1 MTAAAIP
8 RGTEKTT
15 ITFDDAITRRFVFAS
30 VGWGI
35 VGMLV
40 GVIVASQMVWPQ
52 LNLTSQL
59 SFGRLRPLHTNAV
72 IFAFVGN
79 MVFAG
84 IYYSTQR
91 LLKARMASD
100 VLSSIHFWGWQLI
113 IVAAAIT
120 LPLGIS
126 QAKEYAELE
135 WPIDVAI
142 AVVWV
147 LFAVNFFWTLAKR
160 NEKHLYVALW
170 FYIATIVTVAVLHVV
185 NAFSLP
191 IGPTK
196 SYSLYAGVQDA
207 LVQWWYGHNAV
218 AFFLTTPVLGIMYY
232 FVPKAAERPVYS
244 YRLSIIHFW
253 ALVFMYIWAG
263 PHHLLYTALP
273 AWAQT
278 LGMVFSL
285 MLWAPSWGGMIN
297 GLFTLRGAWGKLR
310 EDPVLRFFAAG
321 LTFYG
326 MATFEGPLL
335 SIKSVSALAHYTDW
349 IVGHVHSGALGWNG
363 LMAAGLFYWLVPR
376 LYGTKLHSTSLAHAH
391 FWLGTLGILFYV
403 AAMWTAGITQG
414 LMLRAQAPDGSLLHP
429 DFLETV
435 LAIRGTYIMRI
446 VGGAMYLVGFVL
458 LAYNLIKTARA
469 GAPVDGTTEVLI
481 ERAAET
487 GPRGSRLLLS
497 VPVLGSAAA
506 VVLLVVIG
514 LGNVMTAILALCLL
528 SAMGVL
534 VWVTFANHRG
544 DPEKAFHRVLEG
556 RAFLFSALTLL
567 AVLVGGVVELVP
579 VVVMHGAS
587 TDPKK
592 YPPYRALEL
601 EGRDVYV
608 REGCYTCHSQ
618 MIRPFLHEQIR
629 YGEPSLAAESAWDHP
644 FQWGSKRTGP
654 DLAREGGKYPNLWH
668 HQHLTDPR
676 LISPGSIMPAYAFL
690 EHAPV
695 DYDATPHKLA
705 AMKTLG
711 VPYSDAEVRAASSDA
726 KAQAAEVRAEL
737 EKAGARPAADTE
749 MLALIAYLQRLG
761 KPATPVDGRKPIAH
775 TGEEAG
781 RHVP

>member
-1 MTAAAIP
+1 MSATT
-8 RGTEKTT
+8 RT
-15 ITFDDAITRRFVFAS
+15 ITFDDAITRRFLFAS
-30 VGWGI
+30 IGWGI

-40 GVIVASQMVWPQ
+40 GVVVASQLVWHQ
-52 LNLTSQL
+52 LNLTPIL

-79 MVFAG
+79 MAFAG

-91 LLKARMASD
+91 LLRTRMASD
-100 VLSSIHFWGWQLI
+100 VLSKIHFWGWQAI

-126 QAKEYAELE
+126 QSKEYAELE
-135 WPIDVAI
+135 WPIDIAI

-147 LFAVNFFWTLAKR
+147 LFAVNFFWTLKKR
-160 NEKHLYVALW
+160 NEKHLYVAIW

-185 NAFSLP
+185 NALSLP
-191 IGPTK
+191 ISATK
-196 SYSLYAGVQDA
+196 SYSIYGGVSDA

-218 AFFLTTPVLGIMYY
+218 AFFLTTPILGIMYY

-244 YRLSIIHFW
+244 YRLSIVHFW

-273 AWAQT
+273 EWAQT
-278 LGMVFSL
+278 TGMVFSL

-297 GLFTLRGAWGKLR
+297 GLLTLRGAFGKLR
-310 EDPVLRFFAAG
+310 EDPVLRFYAAG

-349 IVGHVHSGALGWNG
+349 IVGHVHGGALGWNG
-363 LMAAGLFYWLVPR
+363 LMAAGMFYWLVPR
-376 LYGTKLHSTSLAHAH
+376 LYGTKLHSTKLAHVH

-414 LMLRAQAPDGSLLHP
+414 LMLRAIGPDGALLHP

-435 LAIRGTYIMRI
+435 VAIRGAYVMRI
-446 VGGAMYLVGFVL
+446 VGGAMYLIGFFL
-458 LAYNLIKTARA
+458 LAYNLVKTARA
-469 GAPVDGTTEVLI
+469 GAPVNGTCQIVV
-481 ERAAET
+481 APAPET
-487 GPRGSRLLLS
+487 TARPGWGQILAGWPVVTS
-497 VPVLGSAAA
+497 VVAT
-506 VVLLVVIG
+506 VLLVLVGTGDVIQS
-514 LGNVMTAILALCLL
+514 ILAF
-528 SAMGVL
+528 AVL
-534 VWVTFANHRG
+534 AALGIVLWVFAFRGRG
-544 DPEKAFHRVLEG
+544 DPEARFHRVLEG
-556 RAFLFSALTLL
+556 RAWIFSALTVV

-579 VVVMHGAS
+579 VVVLHAAS
-587 TDPKK
+587 ADPKK

-608 REGCYTCHSQ
+608 REGCYNCHSQ
-618 MIRPFLHEQIR
+618 MIRPLRHETIR
-629 YGEPSLAAESAWDHP
+629 YGEPTKADESAWDHP

-654 DLAREGGKYPNLWH
+654 DLQRVGVKYPNVWH
-668 HQHLTDPR
+668 YKHMVDPR
-676 LISPGSIMPAYAFL
+676 SISAGSIMPSYAFL
-690 EHAPV
+690 EGTKV
-695 DYDATPHKLA
+695 DYEKTPHKLA
-705 AMKTLG
+705 AMKQLG
-711 VPYSDAEVRAASSDA
+711 VPYPDAEIRSATADARAQSDAVR
-726 KAQAAEVRAEL
+726 REL
-737 EKAGARPAADTE
+737 SGAGIEAPADSE

-761 KPATPVDGRKPIAH
+761 KPPPTAAPDKPVAQTTP
-775 TGEEAG
+775 
-781 RHVP
+781 